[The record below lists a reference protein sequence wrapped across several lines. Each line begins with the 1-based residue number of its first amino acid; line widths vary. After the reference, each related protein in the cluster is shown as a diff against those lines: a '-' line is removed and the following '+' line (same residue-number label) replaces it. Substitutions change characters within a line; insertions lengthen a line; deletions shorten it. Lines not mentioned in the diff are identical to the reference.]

1 MPIHLY
7 KPIGLTP
14 LELINKYKNDNN
26 LNDSKF
32 SFAGRL
38 DPMAHGEMIILKD
51 LERKKQNDY
60 CGLDKEYEF
69 EILFGFSTDT
79 YDILGIVN
87 KYNLDF
93 DKTILDNFNIN
104 NYIGFQD
111 QYYPPYSSII
121 VNKKPLWLWSKEE
134 KLDEIEI
141 PKKKINIYSIESLES
156 SVKYS
161 NFNQLYNL
169 IDDRIHTLNKEN
181 YDKFRVKEISKIW
194 KSILLNE
201 YNIGRVVTKRYK
213 IKCSSGTYVRGLTYK
228 IGNDLGIGACALEIK
243 RTKIII

>member
-14 LELINKYKNDNN
+14 LELINKYKNDNK
-26 LNDSKF
+26 LKDSKF

-51 LERKKQNDY
+51 LETKTQDNY

-79 YDILGIVN
+79 YDILGLVN
-87 KYNLDF
+87 NYNLHF
-93 DKTILDNFNIN
+93 DKKIIDNFNIT
-104 NYIGFQD
+104 NYIGNQE

-121 VNKKPLWLWSKEE
+121 VNKKPLWLWSKEN

-141 PKKKINIYSIESLES
+141 PKKKINIYSIEDLES
-156 SVKYS
+156 CVKYS
-161 NFNQLYNL
+161 NYNQLYNL
-169 IDDRIHTLNKEN
+169 IDNRIHSLNKDN
-181 YDKFRVKEISKIW
+181 YEKFRVKEISERW
-194 KSILLNE
+194 KSILLKE
-201 YNIGRVVTKRYK
+201 DVKIKPIIKRYK
-213 IKCSSGTYVRGLTYK
+213 IKCSSGTYVRGLTHK
-228 IGNDLGIGACALEIK
+228 IGKELGIGACALEIK

>member
-14 LELINKYKNDNN
+14 LELINKYKNDYN
-26 LNDSKF
+26 LNNSKL

-51 LERKKQNDY
+51 LEVKKQNDF

-87 KYNLDF
+87 NYNLDF
-93 DKTILDNFNIN
+93 DKRITDNFNII
-104 NYIGFQD
+104 NYIGNQE

-121 VNKKPLWLWSKEE
+121 VNKKPLWLWSKEN

-141 PKKKINIYSIESLES
+141 PKKNINIYSIQSIESKIE
-156 SVKYS
+156 YT
-161 NFNQLYNL
+161 NYNQLYNI
-169 IDDRIHTLNKEN
+169 IDNRIHSLNQEN
-181 YDKFRVKEISKIW
+181 YTKFRVNEISDKW
-194 KSILLNE
+194 KSILLKN
-201 YNIGRVVTKRYK
+201 NIKGNPIIKRYK
-213 IKCSSGTYVRGLTYK
+213 IKCSSGTYVRGLTNQ
-228 IGNDLGIGACALEIK
+228 IGKDLGIGACALEIK

>member
-14 LELINKYKNDNN
+14 LELINKYKNNNN
-26 LNDSKF
+26 LNNSKF

-51 LERKKQNDY
+51 LEVKKQNEY

-79 YDILGIVN
+79 YDILGLVDN
-87 KYNLDF
+87 YNLHF
-93 DKTILDNFNIN
+93 DKKIIDNFNIT
-104 NYIGFQD
+104 NYIGNQE

-121 VNKKPLWLWSKEE
+121 VNKKPLWLWSREN
-134 KLDEIEI
+134 KLEEIEI

-156 SVKYS
+156 SMKYT
-161 NFNQLYNL
+161 NYHELYKL
-169 IDDRIHTLNKEN
+169 IDIRIHSLNEDN
-181 YDKFRVKEISKIW
+181 YDKFRVKEISKRW
-194 KSILLNE
+194 KSILLKE
-201 YNIGRVVTKRYK
+201 DVKMKPIIKRYK
-213 IKCSSGTYVRGLTYK
+213 IKCSSGTYVRGLTHT
-228 IGNDLGIGACALEIK
+228 IGKELGIGACALEIK
-243 RTKIII
+243 RIKIII